1 VELKEYIQHP
11 ETVPLKVKEV
21 NDFFCK
27 KCHNEETNGIVFL
40 SNKKFEKDSVIKI
53 RIQVEKDFFKA
64 YGKVSNVRKL
74 ENGTFEIFVDFSK
87 KIDPFKIKMV
97 QQICQI
103 IDYSSRKNI
112 KEEVAADKWIEDN
125 AWVFNDGS
133 YNKNKIK
140 I

>member
-1 VELKEYIQHP
+1 MKEYIQHP

-21 NDFFCK
+21 NGFFCK

-53 RIQVEKDFFKA
+53 RIQLEKDFFKA

-74 ENGTFEIFVDFSK
+74 KNGTFEVFVDFSK

-112 KEEVAADKWIEDN
+112 KEEVAADKWIKDN
-125 AWVFNDGS
+125 ARVFNDGS